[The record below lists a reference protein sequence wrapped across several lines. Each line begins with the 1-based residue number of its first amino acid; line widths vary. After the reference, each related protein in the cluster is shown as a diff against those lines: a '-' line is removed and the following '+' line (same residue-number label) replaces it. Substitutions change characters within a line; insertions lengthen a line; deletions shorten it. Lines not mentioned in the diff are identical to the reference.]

1 MSACARCRWGPGT
14 TTERPPNTETAKQ
27 LEGGLAAIM
36 AARAAQDCTYF
47 PQEPQHQVP
56 QGKTYLES
64 GWPTQRP
71 QQQQQ
76 QQQQPSQHKGINS
89 LRFDN

>member
-1 MSACARCRWGPGT
+1 
-14 TTERPPNTETAKQ
+14 
-27 LEGGLAAIM
+27 
-36 AARAAQDCTYF
+36 
-47 PQEPQHQVP
+47 
-56 QGKTYLES
+56 LES

>member
-14 TTERPPNTETAKQ
+14 TTERPPNTENAKQ

-47 PQEPQHQVP
+47 PQTATEQQHQTSNLP
-56 QGKTYLES
+56 TSQPLKIQN
-64 GWPTQRP
+64 WPL
-71 QQQQQ
+71 
-76 QQQQPSQHKGINS
+76 HN
-89 LRFDN
+89 